1 MKKTPLYDRH
11 VALGG
16 NMIDFGGWMMPVQ
29 YSGILNEHER
39 VRNAAGLFD
48 VSHMGEITV
57 RGSGATEYLQK
68 LLTNDIAKAA
78 PGRAVYSPMC
88 YPDGGVVDDLL
99 VYRIS
104 EQSYLVVVNASNTE
118 RDYKWFRE
126 HLIPGAEIENVSEQ
140 YAQIAIQ
147 GPAAE
152 AILQQFT
159 VDPLGGIGFYRFKN
173 DVRVDSIPSIVSRT
187 GYTGEDGF
195 EVYLSADQAPRLW
208 DDLLEAGAEKGLVP
222 AGLGARD
229 TLRFEAALPLYG
241 HELSE
246 TISPLEAG
254 LGKFVKPAKEDFI
267 GRQALL
273 RQLESGAGRRLAG
286 LQMTGR
292 GVARSGCEVR
302 ANGRPVGHVTT
313 GNYSPSLKKNL
324 GIILVD
330 ANTDLSGLSVV
341 IRGKE
346 IAASAVPIPFYQKR
360 YKK

>member
-159 VDPLGGIGFYRFKN
+159 VEP
-173 DVRVDSIPSIVSRT
+173 
-187 GYTGEDGF
+187 
-195 EVYLSADQAPRLW
+195 
-208 DDLLEAGAEKGLVP
+208 
-222 AGLGARD
+222 
-229 TLRFEAALPLYG
+229 
-241 HELSE
+241 
-246 TISPLEAG
+246 
-254 LGKFVKPAKEDFI
+254 
-267 GRQALL
+267 
-273 RQLESGAGRRLAG
+273 
-286 LQMTGR
+286 
-292 GVARSGCEVR
+292 
-302 ANGRPVGHVTT
+302 
-313 GNYSPSLKKNL
+313 
-324 GIILVD
+324 
-330 ANTDLSGLSVV
+330 
-341 IRGKE
+341 
-346 IAASAVPIPFYQKR
+346 
-360 YKK
+360 